1 MMKKTL
7 SHLASIACP
16 LIIVLWISI
25 SELHALTS
33 PVGYRDLSVGG
44 GSCSPFTAA
53 RCRGDRCRGVMNML
67 SSGDNS
73 DLSGLLASSSYR
85 DAYQLLRR
93 NPLLPVG
100 KEEAAALLNNMDSL
114 DPAAAAAADGSDRE
128 KGIKQVGAVLILML
142 RPPVS

>member
-1 MMKKTL
+1 MKKKNTL
-7 SHLASIACP
+7 LCPLASIAMCQL
-16 LIIVLWISI
+16 LIMLWISI

-33 PVGYRDLSVGG
+33 RVGYRDLSTGG
-44 GSCSPFTAA
+44 RSLLSSE
-53 RCRGDRCRGVMNML
+53 CRGDRRVMNML

-73 DLSGLLASSSYR
+73 DLSGLLASSNYR

-114 DPAAAAAADGSDRE
+114 DPAAAAADGSDME
-128 KGIKQVGAVLILML
+128 KGINQVSAILKMIIML
-142 RPPVS
+142 LL

>member
-53 RCRGDRCRGVMNML
+53 RCRRVMNML

-142 RPPVS
+142 RSPVS